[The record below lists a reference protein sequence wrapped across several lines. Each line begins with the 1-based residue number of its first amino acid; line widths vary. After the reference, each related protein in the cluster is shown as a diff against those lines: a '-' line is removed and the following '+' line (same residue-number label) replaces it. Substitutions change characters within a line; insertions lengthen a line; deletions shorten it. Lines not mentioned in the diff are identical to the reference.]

1 MIDMDKQVYRLITV
15 PTVAAMQYKGDNVDE
30 LTKFIAGNEFDLELI
45 LEPDACDADACDV
58 LVARDF
64 DDWSSVVPIDG
75 WITLSESTWS
85 VFSDSQFKQKYE
97 LVRGLTPR
105 NI

>member
-1 MIDMDKQVYRLITV
+1 MDKQVYRLITV
-15 PTVAAMQYKGDNVDE
+15 PTVVAMQYKGDNLDE
-30 LTKFIAGNEFDLELI
+30 LKEFLDENDFDIELI
-45 LEPDACDADACDV
+45 LEKSASGIDV
-58 LVARDF
+58 LVAIDGE
-64 DDWSSVVPIDG
+64 DWSSIVPIDG

-85 VFSDSQFKQKYE
+85 AFSDSDFKQKYE